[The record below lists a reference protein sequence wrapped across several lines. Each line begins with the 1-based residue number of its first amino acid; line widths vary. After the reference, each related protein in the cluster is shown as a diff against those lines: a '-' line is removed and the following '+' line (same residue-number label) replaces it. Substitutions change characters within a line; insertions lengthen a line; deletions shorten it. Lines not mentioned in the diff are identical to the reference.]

1 MSASGIWCALILLTF
16 TQDSLA
22 NHHEKVLQIEKPKEY
37 LRHQQNH
44 RSTALVDRK
53 LVDLTEFH
61 TAEVRPTIIHP
72 IVEIVRSGE
81 AAEAAT
87 AAATLNRRPENRRV
101 EIRSMIARD
110 RAANL
115 FRPTEVHSAYENRL
129 RVDNR
134 PAEIRSTSENLA
146 GIVEIRPTENRR
158 AMPIRSAEILPSVRH
173 SAEIALDPGKVRASS
188 AKLRTEVA
196 GERTARIRSAETR
209 SQIEDR
215 HSAEEVSLTGIRP
228 MEILW
233 TEIEQADMSSIE
245 RSQIRHGRSR
255 SHFARQKIEDSARDS
270 SKDAANRIKPDVRED
285 HENHFKTRQVEK
297 VSDLLEGSVSPK
309 RNHSWLLERNFSKDN
324 PVNGQS
330 LDRIENNVSEGLESL
345 LKLYQGKKGSVTEE
359 NSALLLT
366 RNLSW
371 LIEQNISK
379 DNANIRALDQIKDE
393 TWKDLQDTLK
403 AHYSENHGVLR
414 SSPDSLKSSYKD
426 DPLSKLRKAMS
437 LNRTVAPAAA
447 IDRNT
452 TETLGIDAF
461 EDISES
467 TRDLEEEVSQDV
479 VLDYTN
485 FEELANASSPNQ
497 SSRRRPQAA
506 QVDIVTRFLRIIENQ
521 HTLGDNCTAG
531 TDLNLGEGVVD
542 QYAQERFRLEAEF
555 AVNRANMLT
564 RLWKYAPEVMLS
576 SETLLHASVLSMV
589 EFDEDIFAA
598 GNCYDKLQYRD
609 RWLYCPFAH
618 RLPNQDGILVK
629 DLASQYK
636 YLSNSSEWFYIAR
649 KNAERVI
656 ASYEQFSRGFHIY
669 TLNES
674 AHTEREE
681 DEILTVKYEDG
692 RWSKPYYDCGGGNIW
707 MLTYTVPFFG
717 YINDTYFFKGT
728 SGIDIDLRRVDI
740 DQCPLPAGSTQLNI
754 FAASDKCKK
763 RTTECIAIPGLGFRR
778 GSYRCVCKRGFYY
791 PDTKSDKRYY
801 NGTVIEEEYERLMMG
816 EKNQYAESGVF
827 ECLPCAEGCESCEDG
842 SPCVVSLNW
851 LMRTAILILECCI
864 IACLPAVALFTWKYG
879 HVKVV
884 RAASPVLLRVIVL
897 GAFFIYCTTIVM
909 YPRPNIITCTVRV
922 WLREIGFSLTYGALM
937 LKTWRISVI
946 FRVKSAKAV
955 KITDA
960 SLLKR
965 LGIIVLTFSVFL
977 SIRTLVAPPVVIVAR
992 TADDLKAYL
1001 CRTDWWDHSFT
1012 TLEVMFLVW
1021 GIRLCI
1027 VVRKTPS
1034 EFNESRF
1041 ISMAIYN
1048 EFLLSV
1054 FLNVSML
1061 FLQSPANPDLL
1072 YIIFFCHTQLTVT
1085 LLLCLIFGSKAYVVF
1100 RDGGKEEAIGKL
1112 CGATGK
1118 FLGKSS
1124 RPQGTSNQ
1132 TNSISLQQGNF
1143 AEESDSVTEE
1153 FRRLLNQL
1161 EILKEKNILLGNQE
1175 LSSKLAAMLDASNR
1189 VEAQVSTTIQAI
1201 STSIVQLNDLNKSTK
1216 ETNLGQACQE
1226 QTRAGNGSQSEN
1238 QCRACIEK
1246 NGLGG
1251 KDTRDTSK
1259 DNETSE
1265 PRKIGKDIAVSTSSK
1280 HAVEDVGREVCHGK
1294 DGKEADLKDKSRSKS
1309 GHARTHAIVINLD
1322 DKSRFS
1328 EEVTV

>member
-1 MSASGIWCALILLTF
+1 MEAT
-16 TQDSLA
+16 
-22 NHHEKVLQIEKPKEY
+22 
-37 LRHQQNH
+37 
-44 RSTALVDRK
+44 
-53 LVDLTEFH
+53 
-61 TAEVRPTIIHP
+61 TAEAVA
-72 IVEIVRSGE
+72 E
-81 AAEAAT
+81 AVAAAAT
-87 AAATLNRRPENRRV
+87 AAATETLNRPPSENHRA
-101 EIRSMIARD
+101 EICSIITRD
-110 RAANL
+110 RGSVNR
-115 FRPTEVHSAYENRL
+115 FRPTEIHSAYENRL
-129 RVDNR
+129 HTEDR
-134 PAEIRSTSENLA
+134 PAEMRSTLKNHA
-146 GIVEIRPTENRR
+146 GIVGMRPTGENRR
-158 AMPIRSAEILPSVRH
+158 AVAIRSAEIPPTSARH
-173 SAEIALDPGKVRASS
+173 SAEIAHEPPGKVVRASP
-188 AKLRTEVA
+188 AELRAEVA
-196 GERTARIRSAETR
+196 AERAARIRPAESPR
-209 SQIEDR
+209 SPTEDR
-215 HSAEEVSLTGIRP
+215 HSAEEVPPAGNRP

-255 SHFARQKIEDSARDS
+255 SHFARQKMEDSARDGTN
-270 SKDAANRIKPDVRED
+270 KDAANRIRGDVHED

-297 VSDLLEGSVSPK
+297 VSDFLEGSVSPR

-324 PVNGQS
+324 SVNSQS

-345 LKLYQGKKGSVTEE
+345 LKLYQGKKGSVAEE
-359 NSALLLT
+359 NSAVPLA

-371 LIEQNISK
+371 LIEQNIPK
-379 DNANIRALDQIKDE
+379 DNTNGRASNQIKDK
-393 TWKDLQDTLK
+393 TGRDLQDTLK
-403 AHYSENHGVLR
+403 VHYSENHGVLR

-426 DPLSKLRKAMS
+426 NPLSKLRKAMS

-452 TETLGIDAF
+452 TEALGIDALD
-461 EDISES
+461 DISES
-467 TRDLEEEVSQDV
+467 TRDLEEEASQDV
-479 VLDYTN
+479 VLDYTSY
-485 FEELANASSPNQ
+485 EEPANASSSSSDQ
-497 SSRRRPQAA
+497 SVRRRPQAA

-521 HTLGDNCTAG
+521 HILGENCTAG

-576 SETLLHASVLSMV
+576 SEYLLHASVLSMV

-598 GNCYDKLQYRD
+598 GNCYDKLQYRG

-629 DLASQYK
+629 DLAIQYK

-656 ASYEQFSRGFHIY
+656 ASYEQFSRGFHTY

-717 YINDTYFFKGT
+717 YTNDTYFFKGT

-816 EKNQYAESGVF
+816 EKSQYAEGGVF

-1100 RDGGKEEAIGKL
+1100 RDGGKEETIGKL

-1161 EILKEKNILLGNQE
+1161 EVLKEKNILLGNQE
-1175 LSSKLAAMLDASNR
+1175 LSRKLAAMLDASSR
-1189 VEAQVSTTIQAI
+1189 VEAQVSTIQAI

-1226 QTRAGNGSQSEN
+1226 QTRAAAAAGNGSQGEN
-1238 QCRACIEK
+1238 RCRACIEK

-1251 KDTRDTSK
+1251 KDVRDTSK
-1259 DNETSE
+1259 DNETAE

-1280 HAVEDVGREVCHGK
+1280 HAIEDAGKEMCHGK
-1294 DGKEADLKDKSRSKS
+1294 DGKEADSKDKSRSKS

>member
-1 MSASGIWCALILLTF
+1 MREREREAERAITLRADVTSGRREREDERLKMSASGYWCALILLTF
-16 TQDSLA
+16 TQESLGS
-22 NHHEKVLQIEKPKEY
+22 HYEKLQAGESRSKEY
-37 LRHQQNH
+37 LRHQPNH
-44 RSTALVDRK
+44 RSSPFDRK
-53 LVDLTEFH
+53 LIDTTGFRAATEARVPARNNPVAAQPEMGRGVAARTRASPTH
-61 TAEVRPTIIHP
+61 LSAEIQHLVTAEVLPTERHTL
-72 IVEIVRSGE
+72 EIVLGDARGVSAARSRS
-81 AAEAAT
+81 T
-87 AAATLNRRPENRRV
+87 AAVPW
-101 EIRSMIARD
+101 
-110 RAANL
+110 
-115 FRPTEVHSAYENRL
+115 TEVEQQ
-129 RVDNR
+129 
-134 PAEIRSTSENLA
+134 
-146 GIVEIRPTENRR
+146 
-158 AMPIRSAEILPSVRH
+158 
-173 SAEIALDPGKVRASS
+173 
-188 AKLRTEVA
+188 
-196 GERTARIRSAETR
+196 AET
-209 SQIEDR
+209 S
-215 HSAEEVSLTGIRP
+215 V
-228 MEILW
+228 
-233 TEIEQADMSSIE
+233 E

-255 SHFARQKIEDSARDS
+255 SHFARQKVEDAARDS
-270 SKDAANRIKPDVRED
+270 SKEAGRALDRITTSKARQED
-285 HENHFKTRQVEK
+285 QEGRADNPADHQA
-297 VSDLLEGSVSPK
+297 GSVALRRDHHLRFS
-309 RNHSWLLERNFSKDN
+309 EQNFSKDH
-324 PVNGQS
+324 PANGQS
-330 LDRIENNVSEGLESL
+330 PERAEEDDAPERPESL
-345 LKLYQGKKGSVTEE
+345 LKLYRERKANEPVDGSSVLLIRDYSRLTER
-359 NSALLLT
+359 NS
-366 RNLSW
+366 
-371 LIEQNISK
+371 SK
-379 DNANIRALDQIKDE
+379 DNSPTGRALERMKNIAAQKE
-393 TWKDLQDTLK
+393 LESVLK
-403 AHYSENHGVLR
+403 TRHSENHGVLR
-414 SSPDSLKSSYKD
+414 SSPDILRNLFKD
-426 DPLSKLRKAMS
+426 DPLSKLKKAMS
-437 LNRTVAPAAA
+437 LNKTALAGTA
-447 IDRNT
+447 DRNT
-452 TETLGIDAF
+452 TEITGVEPAA
-461 EDISES
+461 EDTSES
-467 TRDLEEEVSQDV
+467 SRDLDEEILQDV
-479 VLDYTN
+479 VLDYTSY
-485 FEELANASSPNQ
+485 EELVNASDRG
-497 SSRRRPQAA
+497 RRRPEAA

-521 HTLGDNCTAG
+521 HTLGENCTAG

-542 QYAQERFRLEAEF
+542 QYAQERFRLEANL

-576 SETLLHASVLSMV
+576 SEYLLHASVLSMV

-598 GNCYDKLQYRD
+598 GNCYDKLQYKD

-618 RLPNQDGILVK
+618 RLPNQDGVLVK
-629 DLASQYK
+629 DLAIEYK
-636 YLSNSSEWFYIAR
+636 YLTNSSEWFYIAR

-656 ASYEQFSRGFHIY
+656 ASYEQFSRGFHTY

-674 AHTEREE
+674 MHTEREE

-717 YINDTYFFKGT
+717 YVNDTYFFKGT
-728 SGIDIDLRRVDI
+728 SGIDVDLRRVDI

-763 RTTECIAIPGLGFRR
+763 RTTECIAISGLGFRR

-801 NGTVIEEEYERLMMG
+801 NGTVIEEEYEKLMMG
-816 EKNQYAESGVF
+816 EKSQYAESGVF

-864 IACLPAVALFTWKYG
+864 IACLPAVVLFTWKYG

-937 LKTWRISVI
+937 LKTWRLKEGSNDTFAMFARRISVI

-1100 RDGGKEEAIGKL
+1100 RGGGKEETIGKL

-1143 AEESDSVTEE
+1143 AEESDSTTDE

-1161 EILKEKNILLGNQE
+1161 EVLKEKNILLGNQE
-1175 LSSKLAAMLDASNR
+1175 LVSKLAAMLDVSNR
-1189 VEAQVSTTIQAI
+1189 VEAQVSTIQAI
-1201 STSIVQLNDLNKSTK
+1201 STSIVQLNDLNKSTE
-1216 ETNLGQACQE
+1216 ETNVGQVCQKQQE
-1226 QTRAGNGSQSEN
+1226 RAGNGSQGEN
-1238 QCRACIEK
+1238 RCRACIEK
-1246 NGLGG
+1246 NGIGL
-1251 KDTRDTSK
+1251 KDTPDPTKDIETSDMKRTSK
-1259 DNETSE
+1259 D
-1265 PRKIGKDIAVSTSSK
+1265 IGVSTSSR
-1280 HAVEDVGREVCHGK
+1280 HAGEDVDREVCHGK
-1294 DGKEADLKDKSRSKS
+1294 DNGKETDAKDKSRGKS

>member
-1 MSASGIWCALILLTF
+1 MSVSKFRYALVLLAFTHEFLLITSKRESTEIEMSKEYLHHQQSHRQRTFAMDRLMDKSSREEDSTNAKNYVVFVETPTNGKARGVTSELASKEI
-16 TQDSLA
+16 
-22 NHHEKVLQIEKPKEY
+22 EKELETNIEKP
-37 LRHQQNH
+37 Q
-44 RSTALVDRK
+44 T
-53 LVDLTEFH
+53 T
-61 TAEVRPTIIHP
+61 
-72 IVEIVRSGE
+72 
-81 AAEAAT
+81 
-87 AAATLNRRPENRRV
+87 
-101 EIRSMIARD
+101 
-110 RAANL
+110 
-115 FRPTEVHSAYENRL
+115 
-129 RVDNR
+129 
-134 PAEIRSTSENLA
+134 
-146 GIVEIRPTENRR
+146 
-158 AMPIRSAEILPSVRH
+158 
-173 SAEIALDPGKVRASS
+173 
-188 AKLRTEVA
+188 
-196 GERTARIRSAETR
+196 
-209 SQIEDR
+209 
-215 HSAEEVSLTGIRP
+215 
-228 MEILW
+228 
-233 TEIEQADMSSIE
+233 
-245 RSQIRHGRSR
+245 QIRHGRSR
-255 SHFARQKIEDSARDS
+255 SHFVRQIKLEDLESLRVRTKRIHLSSNFTDTENEKVLEDSNYSRRYESREGREGKGDDTTKKDRWSYGTPETWTESTRQLNELIRKVFRQHADVARVEHREKEDILVNKFKKISRSDKHRIEDPFDSTENSIIAYGRVLHSSTIDEDS
-270 SKDAANRIKPDVRED
+270 SKIDPSENDFDGVSIED
-285 HENHFKTRQVEK
+285 FDKFVIRQV
-297 VSDLLEGSVSPK
+297 V
-309 RNHSWLLERNFSKDN
+309 
-324 PVNGQS
+324 
-330 LDRIENNVSEGLESL
+330 
-345 LKLYQGKKGSVTEE
+345 E
-359 NSALLLT
+359 NSSISRINDYEDIEEST
-366 RNLSW
+366 TSDIEIDNLSTKRH
-371 LIEQNISK
+371 LEK
-379 DNANIRALDQIKDE
+379 
-393 TWKDLQDTLK
+393 
-403 AHYSENHGVLR
+403 
-414 SSPDSLKSSYKD
+414 
-426 DPLSKLRKAMS
+426 
-437 LNRTVAPAAA
+437 
-447 IDRNT
+447 
-452 TETLGIDAF
+452 
-461 EDISES
+461 ES
-467 TRDLEEEVSQDV
+467 V
-479 VLDYTN
+479 
-485 FEELANASSPNQ
+485 
-497 SSRRRPQAA
+497 

-521 HTLGDNCTAG
+521 HLLGENCTAG

-542 QYAQERFRLEAEF
+542 RYAQERFRLEANL

-576 SETLLHASVLSMV
+576 SEYLLHASVLSMV

-598 GNCYDKLQYRD
+598 GNCYDKLQYKD
-609 RWLYCPFAH
+609 HWLYCPFAH
-618 RLPNQDGILVK
+618 RLQDQEGVLVK
-629 DLASQYK
+629 DLAIEYK

-656 ASYEQFSRGFHIY
+656 ASNNQFSRGLHTY
-669 TLNES
+669 TYNES
-674 AHTEREE
+674 THTEREE

-717 YINDTYFFKGT
+717 YVNDTYFFKGT

-740 DQCPLPAGSTQLNI
+740 DQCPLPPGSNQLNI

-763 RTTECIAIPGLGFRR
+763 RTTKCVAIPGLGFRR

-791 PDTKSDKRYY
+791 PDTKSTKRYY
-801 NGTVIEEEYERLMMG
+801 NGTVIEEEYEKLMMG
-816 EKNQYAESGVF
+816 EESQYAVEDSF
-827 ECLPCAEGCESCEDG
+827 ECLPCAEGCESCVDG

-851 LMRTAILILECCI
+851 LMRTAILILECCV

-879 HVKVV
+879 NVKVV

-909 YPRPNIITCTVRV
+909 YPQPNVITCTVRV

-965 LGIIVLTFSVFL
+965 LGIIVMIFSVFL

-1012 TLEVMFLVW
+1012 TLEVMFLIW

-1100 RDGGKEEAIGKL
+1100 RGYGKEDSAGKL
-1112 CGATGK
+1112 SGPASK
-1118 FLGKSS
+1118 FLSKSS

-1143 AEESDSVTEE
+1143 TEESDGTTEE
-1153 FRRLLNQL
+1153 FRRLIAQL
-1161 EILKEKNILLGNQE
+1161 DVLKEKNVLLGNHY
-1175 LSSKLAAMLDASNR
+1175 LVSKIAAMQEAANR
-1189 VEAQVSTTIQAI
+1189 SEAQVSTIQAI
-1201 STSIVQLNDLNKSTK
+1201 STSIRLNDLNGSRTVV
-1216 ETNLGQACQE
+1216 ESELGISCEKDHKLIGIGLHEKKCQ
-1226 QTRAGNGSQSEN
+1226 
-1238 QCRACIEK
+1238 ACIEK
-1246 NGLGG
+1246 NGL
-1251 KDTRDTSK
+1251 RSK
-1259 DNETSE
+1259 DQHRNSDPSSSTTSIRKGEYSNLKETDKEVRASD
-1265 PRKIGKDIAVSTSSK
+1265 GKNDVGVSTSSK
-1280 HAVEDVGREVCHGK
+1280 LIGTCEDIATETNPEPN
-1294 DGKEADLKDKSRSKS
+1294 GKENDAKDKSKSKS